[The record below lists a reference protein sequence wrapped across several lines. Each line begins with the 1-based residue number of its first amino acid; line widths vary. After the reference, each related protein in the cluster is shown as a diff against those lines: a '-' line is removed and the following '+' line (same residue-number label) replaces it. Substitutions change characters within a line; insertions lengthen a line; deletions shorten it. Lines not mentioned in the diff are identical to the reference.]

1 MNKSE
6 RIVILGAG
14 ESGVGAAILAQ
25 KQGFEVFVSDKG
37 SIKPAYSQQLST
49 SGIAFESG
57 QHSMDL
63 ILNASLVIK
72 SPGLSDATPVMQAV
86 IAKQIPVWS
95 EIEFAARYTNATLIG
110 ISGTNGKT
118 TTTLLTY
125 HLLKNAGMKV
135 GLAGNIGKSF
145 ARQVA
150 EENFDC
156 YVLELSSF
164 QLDNMYQTRLH
175 IAILTNITPDHL
187 DRYQYQLGNYVAAKM
202 RLLQNQLPSDYFIYC
217 SDDPLT
223 MEALSRLQPTAKL
236 LPFSLNTEV
245 NEGAFRKNNQ
255 LIIRFNNSE
264 FTMPLE
270 ELPIKGQHNQFNSMA
285 SGLSAK
291 IMNIRNEAMRENFKS
306 FENVEHR
313 LEYVASVRGV
323 DYINDSKATNVNSAW
338 YALESATKPV
348 IWIAGGVDKGNDYH
362 ILKDLVKEKVKA
374 IICLGTD
381 NRTIHEFFSGEIEV
395 MVNCLSMK
403 EAVEMAY
410 KLSSKGDM
418 VLLSPACASFDL
430 FENYEDRGKQFKK
443 AVKEL

>member
-1 MNKSE
+1 MSAKKL
-6 RIVILGAG
+6 VILGGG
-14 ESGVGAAILAQ
+14 ESGVGAAILGKQ
-25 KQGFEVFVSDKG
+25 KGFDVFVSDKG
-37 SIKPAYSQQLST
+37 LIKPVYSQELTQAE
-49 SGIAFESG
+49 IEFESG
-57 QHSMDL
+57 IHSMER
-63 ILNASLVIK
+63 ILEADLVIK
-72 SPGLSDATPVMQAV
+72 SPGLPDQAPVMQAV
-86 IAKQIPVWS
+86 INKGIPVWS
-95 EIEFAARYTNATLIG
+95 EIEFAASFTDAKLIG

-125 HLLKNAGMKV
+125 HLLKSAGLNV

-150 EENFDC
+150 QNNYDC

-164 QLDNMYQTRLH
+164 QLDNMYKTRLH

-187 DRYQYQLGNYVAAKM
+187 DRYDYQLSNYVNAKM
-202 RLLQNQLPSDYFIYC
+202 RLLQNQLKSDYFIYC

-223 MEALSRLQPTAKL
+223 MEALSAYQPTAHL

-245 NEGAFRKNNQ
+245 KEGAFCKNDH
-255 LIIRFNNSE
+255 LIIRLNDNE
-264 FTMPLE
+264 FQMPLN
-270 ELPIKGQHNQFNSMA
+270 ELPIKGRHNQFNSMA
-285 SGLSAK
+285 SGLASK
-291 IMNIRNEAMRENFKS
+291 LMNIRNDAMRENFKS

-313 LEYVASVRGV
+313 LEFVASIRGV

-338 YALESATKPV
+338 YALESANKPV
-348 IWIAGGVDKGNDYH
+348 VWIAGGVDKGNDYE
-362 ILKDLVKEKVKA
+362 ILRDLVKEKVKA
-374 IICLGTD
+374 IICLGKD
-381 NRTIHEFFSGEIEV
+381 NRAIHEFFSGEIEV
-395 MVNCLSMK
+395 IANSLSMK

>member
-37 SIKPAYSQQLST
+37 SIKPAYSQQLSAF
-49 SGIAFESG
+49 GIAFESG

-135 GLAGNIGKSF
+135 GMAGNIGKSF

-223 MEALSRLQPTAKL
+223 MEALSRLQPSAKL

-245 NEGAFRKNNQ
+245 NEGAFRKNDQ

>member
-37 SIKPAYSQQLST
+37 SIKPAYSQQLSAF
-49 SGIAFESG
+49 GIAFESG

-245 NEGAFRKNNQ
+245 NEGAFRKNDQ